1 MRKKNKS
8 FFFTDIYISTKKR
21 PLMIIFLRKIMTGY
35 TNLDTL
41 RKKVF
46 LIDKSVIDKS

>member
-1 MRKKNKS
+1 
-8 FFFTDIYISTKKR
+8 
-21 PLMIIFLRKIMTGY
+21 MIIFLRKIMTGY

-46 LIDKSVIDKS
+46 LIDKSVIDKSLICQLKILFFSDIVKYNTL